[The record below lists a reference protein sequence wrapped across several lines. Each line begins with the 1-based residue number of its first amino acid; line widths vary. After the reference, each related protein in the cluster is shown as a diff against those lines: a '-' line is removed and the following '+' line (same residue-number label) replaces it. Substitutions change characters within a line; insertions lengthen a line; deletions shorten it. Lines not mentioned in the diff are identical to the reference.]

1 MARFQP
7 RDVFWRKKY
16 SGSNS
21 AVVKSSEADVKEAPI
36 IGVVDEDKLITLR
49 DCLVGWS
56 RKFLKMKE
64 LAAIMHK
71 EGILV
76 PKIMRLSGL
85 AILIIFEDEES
96 RDYTLKNQIGALN
109 KCFVKVDLWSEN
121 FQCSS
126 RRAWLSCKG
135 IPPFV
140 WCHSAFRNIAEKWGA
155 LISIDEGTVNPGS
168 FDRAC
173 FQIITNRKDRLEESC
188 VLKVGE
194 QSFTVFVPEFEPCF
208 SPDSVWIDS
217 SMLETSVAA
226 PLPTEGELCGVSP
239 FKPSELVVDAGTIS
253 GVNLDSTNIKEVQ
266 LETRACFEGTHSG
279 GGMCGSGAEDVG
291 NGPCF
296 DEVRAVEIVSPTV
309 RYGTAAHGSDCQ
321 LSGTFNSLEVARG
334 RKWGLMCMGISCCF
348 VITRKTVMG
357 KLRSMCN
364 TSLAVSGRRL
374 APIRNVGSQQT
385 KVLLNSNRFLEFP
398 IVSSVS
404 GTAVHE
410 DLPAGQ
416 GMGLSNSEKVVGR

>member
-1 MARFQP
+1 M
-7 RDVFWRKKY
+7 
-16 SGSNS
+16 
-21 AVVKSSEADVKEAPI
+21 
-36 IGVVDEDKLITLR
+36 
-49 DCLVGWS
+49 
-56 RKFLKMKE
+56 
-64 LAAIMHK
+64 
-71 EGILV
+71 
-76 PKIMRLSGL
+76 
-85 AILIIFEDEES
+85 
-96 RDYTLKNQIGALN
+96 
-109 KCFVKVDLWSEN
+109 
-121 FQCSS
+121 CSS
-126 RRAWLSCKG
+126 RRAWLSCRG

-140 WCHSAFRNIAEKWGA
+140 WCHSTFRNIAEKWGA

-194 QSFTVFVPEFEPCF
+194 QSFTVFVSEFEPCF

-217 SMLETSVAA
+217 SVLETSVAA

-279 GGMCGSGAEDVG
+279 DGMCGSSAEDVG
-291 NGPCF
+291 NGPCS
-296 DEVRAVEIVSPTV
+296 DEGVQVGTNVHGHKLPFCDNPTNSN
-309 RYGTAAHGSDCQ
+309 GEATLGSVGQRSADFNI
-321 LSGTFNSLEVARG
+321 LKEASGVHVGSGLEVCDARVDSA
-334 RKWGLMCMGISCCF
+334 ISKD
-348 VITRKTVMG
+348 VQHM
-357 KLRSMCN
+357 
-364 TSLAVSGRRL
+364 SLAVSGRRL
-374 APIRNVGSQQT
+374 APIRNVGSRQT

-416 GMGLSNSEKVVGR
+416 GMRLSNSEKVDGAILILSEIFKKNSLLIKGSLVKVKARSLRGRCMEREFFLILKAL